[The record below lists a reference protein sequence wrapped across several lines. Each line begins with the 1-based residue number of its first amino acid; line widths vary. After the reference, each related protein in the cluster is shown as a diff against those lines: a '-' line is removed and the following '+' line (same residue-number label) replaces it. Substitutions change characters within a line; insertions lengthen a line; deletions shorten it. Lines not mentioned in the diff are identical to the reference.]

1 MTREEAIKKIKEA
14 MPTMWK
20 DTKEAIQTVIPEL
33 RESDDEKIREEMIRY
48 FTEMKKGGSAS
59 LPYDDCIAYLE
70 RQKEQKPADEA
81 EKFFDSAES
90 YNQGFVAGQKKMK
103 EDIEKGFG
111 ISEHSLD
118 YLAGRYAGYAAAR
131 QEQKPAEKQNYA
143 NLTDLER
150 TIHRGFLA
158 AGVDNVPVEIIKETA
173 KECLTQMK
181 PSEWSKEDKQ
191 CFDEA
196 IEALESLDFNGEAS
210 NLKSLRDCR
219 KPLNTWKPSEEQMEA
234 MKNIAYGMYQNGD
247 GPILRELYEQLE
259 KLM

>member
-1 MTREEAIKKIKEA
+1 MNNEEKAQAYDEALERARKQRDEYQKEFDKTDKNSQLASILRAAISAVEMA
-14 MPTMWK
+14 F
-20 DTKEAIQTVIPEL
+20 PEL
-33 RESDDEKIREEMIRY
+33 VESDDEKIREEMIRY

-70 RQKEQKPADEA
+70 RQK
-81 EKFFDSAES
+81 
-90 YNQGFVAGQKKMK
+90 
-103 EDIEKGFG
+103 
-111 ISEHSLD
+111 
-118 YLAGRYAGYAAAR
+118 
-131 QEQKPAEKQNYA
+131 EQKPAEKQNYA

-181 PSEWSKEDKQ
+181 PAEWSKEDKQ

-219 KPLNTWKPSEEQMEA
+219 KPLNTWKPTEEQI
-234 MKNIAYGMYQNGD
+234 IAVEHAYNSFPND
-247 GPILRELYEQLE
+247 CPTKTNLRHLYFDLK
-259 KLM
+259 KLI